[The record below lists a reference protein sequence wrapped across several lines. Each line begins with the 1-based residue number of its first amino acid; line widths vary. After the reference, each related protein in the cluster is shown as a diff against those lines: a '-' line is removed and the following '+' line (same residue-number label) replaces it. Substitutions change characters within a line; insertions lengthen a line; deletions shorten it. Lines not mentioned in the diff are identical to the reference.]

1 MAADDHGKGNS
12 PKPETGAEE
21 ALGLTRDPDARPE
34 GAKPASGDGKT
45 VVVEDQV
52 SNQNIHY
59 GSQDEPDARLGGAGA
74 RPPSD
79 GVIVES
85 GTPAET
91 SDESVA
97 RSTGRTEDSIA
108 DSSVVPTSPALDGP
122 EGGAGRQGVGSAA
135 TGGAAPL
142 WNDGVQRDAR
152 PDSDVTDLT
161 SSGAEYNGNVPRLRS
176 LDGEDDSATATSTID
191 LADDPVI
198 SAEDVSGDEDTAVA
212 LNLSAVLN
220 DTDGSE
226 TLSVTISGVPDGAT
240 LNHGTD
246 LGGGEWSV
254 DPADLADLTITPPAG
269 SDADFTLTLNAA
281 STDGTDTATVSRS
294 FTITVDPVADE
305 PVISVEN
312 VSGDEDTAISLDLSA
327 ALADTD
333 GSETLAVTISGVP
346 DGASFNRGS
355 DLGGGE
361 WSVDPAD
368 LADLTITPPAG
379 SDADFTLTL
388 NAAST
393 DGTDTATVS
402 RSFSVTVDP
411 VNQIIGTKANNKING
426 TDGDDY
432 IDGAGGNDTIT
443 GGGGDDRIVGGAGN
457 DKLYG
462 GEGDDTFEVGAGHG
476 YDRFSGDGGNDRVV
490 ATGDNVAIGLDGHY
504 TNGVETISAEGHS
517 GVTVT
522 GTNASQTLNVS
533 NTTLDGIE
541 AIDGA
546 GGNDTITGGAGD
558 DRIIGGAGKD
568 KLYGGEGDDTFEV
581 GAGHGYDRFS
591 GDGGNDRVVATGD
604 NVAIGLD
611 GHYTN
616 GVETISAE
624 GHSGVTVTGTNA
636 SQTLDF
642 SATTLD
648 GIAAIDGAGGNDTI
662 TGSAGD
668 DRIIGGAG
676 KDKLYGGEGNDTFV
690 FGLGDGKDTVDG
702 GNGGSW
708 SDVIQLEGVSTG
720 PGGGDWTIRIDSG
733 AIAEA
738 NADHLILTEDA
749 AGTITLSDGSSV
761 NFEGIERIEW

>member
-269 SDADFTLTLNAA
+269 SD
-281 STDGTDTATVSRS
+281 V
-294 FTITVDPVADE
+294 
-305 PVISVEN
+305 
-312 VSGDEDTAISLDLSA
+312 
-327 ALADTD
+327 
-333 GSETLAVTISGVP
+333 
-346 DGASFNRGS
+346 
-355 DLGGGE
+355 
-361 WSVDPAD
+361 
-368 LADLTITPPAG
+368 
-379 SDADFTLTL
+379 DFTLTL

-504 TNGVETISAEGHS
+504 DSGVETISAG
-517 GVTVT
+517 
-522 GTNASQTLNVS
+522 
-533 NTTLDGIE
+533 
-541 AIDGA
+541 
-546 GGNDTITGGAGD
+546 
-558 DRIIGGAGKD
+558 
-568 KLYGGEGDDTFEV
+568 
-581 GAGHGYDRFS
+581 
-591 GDGGNDRVVATGD
+591 
-604 NVAIGLD
+604 
-611 GHYTN
+611 
-616 GVETISAE
+616 

>member
-269 SDADFTLTLNAA
+269 SD
-281 STDGTDTATVSRS
+281 V
-294 FTITVDPVADE
+294 
-305 PVISVEN
+305 
-312 VSGDEDTAISLDLSA
+312 
-327 ALADTD
+327 
-333 GSETLAVTISGVP
+333 
-346 DGASFNRGS
+346 
-355 DLGGGE
+355 
-361 WSVDPAD
+361 
-368 LADLTITPPAG
+368 
-379 SDADFTLTL
+379 DFTLTL

-522 GTNASQTLNVS
+522 GTNASQTLNFS

>member
-1 MAADDHGKGNS
+1 
-12 PKPETGAEE
+12 
-21 ALGLTRDPDARPE
+21 
-34 GAKPASGDGKT
+34 
-45 VVVEDQV
+45 
-52 SNQNIHY
+52 
-59 GSQDEPDARLGGAGA
+59 
-74 RPPSD
+74 
-79 GVIVES
+79 
-85 GTPAET
+85 
-91 SDESVA
+91 
-97 RSTGRTEDSIA
+97 
-108 DSSVVPTSPALDGP
+108 
-122 EGGAGRQGVGSAA
+122 
-135 TGGAAPL
+135 
-142 WNDGVQRDAR
+142 
-152 PDSDVTDLT
+152 
-161 SSGAEYNGNVPRLRS
+161 
-176 LDGEDDSATATSTID
+176 
-191 LADDPVI
+191 
-198 SAEDVSGDEDTAVA
+198 
-212 LNLSAVLN
+212 
-220 DTDGSE
+220 
-226 TLSVTISGVPDGAT
+226 
-240 LNHGTD
+240 
-246 LGGGEWSV
+246 
-254 DPADLADLTITPPAG
+254 
-269 SDADFTLTLNAA
+269 
-281 STDGTDTATVSRS
+281 
-294 FTITVDPVADE
+294 
-305 PVISVEN
+305 
-312 VSGDEDTAISLDLSA
+312 
-327 ALADTD
+327 
-333 GSETLAVTISGVP
+333 
-346 DGASFNRGS
+346 
-355 DLGGGE
+355 
-361 WSVDPAD
+361 
-368 LADLTITPPAG
+368 
-379 SDADFTLTL
+379 
-388 NAAST
+388 
-393 DGTDTATVS
+393 
-402 RSFSVTVDP
+402 
-411 VNQIIGTKANNKING
+411 
-426 TDGDDY
+426 
-432 IDGAGGNDTIT
+432 
-443 GGGGDDRIVGGAGN
+443 
-457 DKLYG
+457 
-462 GEGDDTFEVGAGHG
+462 
-476 YDRFSGDGGNDRVV
+476 
-490 ATGDNVAIGLDGHY
+490 
-504 TNGVETISAEGHS
+504 VETISAEGHS

-522 GTNASQTLNVS
+522 GTNASQTLNFS